1 MKKYRANG
9 KLLLSGEYAVL
20 DGSLALA
27 FPTKLG
33 QTLEVV
39 TLETSTHPTL
49 LWQANLVD
57 GSNWFTALVDLKSLQ
72 LLEFSDEKLAS
83 KLIEIFRAIQ
93 QLKPE
98 FFSSQNSNLICT
110 TQLEFPQNWGLG
122 SSSTL
127 ISLLA
132 QWTEIDSFKLSDLT
146 FKTSGYDIAC
156 AKVDTPIFYQI
167 QADQREVKP
176 TKFKPSFLN
185 QLYLVHLNQ
194 KQDTQQSVPLHYRSI
209 PKNPELIIQIST
221 LTKAFVKAATL
232 DEFESLIRQ
241 HETLL
246 AQHMQRKRIK
256 DLLFPEYK
264 GEIKSLGAWGGDFV
278 LVTESADFKSYFQ
291 AKGYK
296 TILQLNEIIH

>member
-39 TLETSTHPTL
+39 SLETSTHPTL

-72 LLEFSDEKLAS
+72 LLEFSDAKLAS
-83 KLIEIFRAIQ
+83 KLIELFQAIQ

-98 FFSSQNSNLICT
+98 FFTSQDSNLICT
-110 TQLEFPQNWGLG
+110 TQLEFPQDWGLG

-132 QWTEIDSFKLSDLT
+132 QWAEIDAFKLSDLT
-146 FKTSGYDIAC
+146 FKTSGYDVAC
-156 AKVDTPIFYQI
+156 AKVNSPIFYQI
-167 QADQREVKP
+167 QADQRKIKP
-176 TKFKPSFLN
+176 TNFKPSFLN
-185 QLYLVHLNQ
+185 QLHLVHLNQ

-209 PKNPELIIQIST
+209 PKNPELILQISAI
-221 LTKAFVKAATL
+221 TKAFAKVDSL
-232 DEFESLIRQ
+232 EEFEELIRQ

-278 LVTESADFKSYFQ
+278 LVTESVDFKSYFQ
-291 AKGYK
+291 AKGYT